1 MEDHARA
8 LGVAEK
14 ARAETRALMRAL
26 DQAGQVGDDEIGAL
40 KAHHAELWIEGGERI
55 VRDLRLCRRATNEEG
70 GFARIGQ
77 TDQADIGDPLE
88 SEPVGLLLGRLS
100 GIGMAPGLVRPAF
113 ELLLPAGALTAHPVP
128 A

>member
-55 VRDLRLCRRATNEEG
+55 VRDLRLCRRDTSEEG
-70 GFARIGQ
+70 GFAGIGQ
-77 TDQADIGDPLE
+77 TDQADIGDQLE
-88 SEPVGLLLGRLS
+88 PEPDGLLLGRLS
-100 GIGMAPGLVRPAF
+100 GIGMARRLVRR
-113 ELLLPAGALTAHPVP
+113 ALEMCVADAAIAAPQEE
-128 A
+128 